1 MSAATRR
8 TSSAAAVARKNGW
21 RAYAVAAGAC
31 GLMTA
36 GAWLFGVDPALAK
49 RDAAAADQTELT
61 DRRQKA
67 KSLADNLATAR
78 RQLADTTR
86 EVDALPLRLEPAA
99 AVNARLARLAHVAGE
114 TGLGVDEIQPGP
126 PVDGPFYQTVPI
138 RVSGTGTYPTCA
150 AFLHQLRRQFPDTA
164 VKSFDCI
171 NPSPARDRPQAT
183 YRLELV
189 WYTAP
194 VRK

>member
-1 MSAATRR
+1 MSAATQRSSGPSAGARR
-8 TSSAAAVARKNGW
+8 TGW
-21 RAYAVAAGAC
+21 KAYAIAAGAC

-36 GAWLFGVDPALAK
+36 GAWFFGVDPAMAK
-49 RDAAAADQTELT
+49 RDAAAADFAELD
-61 DRRQKA
+61 DRQHKA
-67 KSLADNLATAR
+67 KGLADNLATAR
-78 RQLADTTR
+78 RQLADTNR
-86 EVDALPLRLEPAA
+86 QVDALPLRLEPAA
-99 AVNARLARLAHVAGE
+99 AVNARLSRLAHAAWE

-126 PVDGPFYQTVPI
+126 AADGPFYQTVPI

-150 AFLHQLRRQFPDTA
+150 AFLHQLRMQFPDTA
-164 VKSFDCI
+164 VRSFDCI
-171 NPSPARDRPQAT
+171 NPSPARDKPMAT